1 MTISIN
7 TICLIFVLKQ
17 IKIKI
22 MKKMIIASAML
33 IMLASCGGVGET
45 PASDSTVAPI
55 DSVAVPVDSANVVTD
70 SAQLEDAAGAGQ
82 SAHEIPVK

>member
-1 MTISIN
+1 
-7 TICLIFVLKQ
+7 
-17 IKIKI
+17 

-45 PASDSTVAPI
+45 PASDSTVTPI
-55 DSVAVPVDSANVVTD
+55 DSVVAPVDSINVVTD
-70 SAQLEDAAGAGQ
+70 SAQLEDAVGAGQ